1 MPTIAQAQAKL
12 GGRAFTGTGIS
23 KGVFVPKEDMPLALQ
38 MVAEY
43 VEAFERRTADELNRL
58 DKVDTGG
65 LASSIRFETTET
77 ANGIIIEVYVND
89 YYKFVDKGVRGVGKN
104 NENTTSPFRFRYLN
118 PSKSHVSA
126 IRKWIA
132 RNGIKSRATDV
143 KKYGA
148 VGRENRQPEDV
159 RLAKIIARSI
169 KSKGLRRTSFWT
181 DSINETFKDFDAKMS
196 QALGIDVRVNLEN
209 MVKEIKTKK

>member
-38 MVAEY
+38 MVADY

-77 ANGIIIEVYVND
+77 AKGIIISVFVND
-89 YYKFVDKGVRGVGKN
+89 YYKFVDEGVRGVGRN
-104 NENTTSPFRFRYLN
+104 NINTTSPYRFRYLN

-148 VGRENRQPEDV
+148 VGRENRQPKDKS
-159 RLAKIIARSI
+159 LAYIIARSI
-169 KSKGLRRTSFWT
+169 KSKGLERTGFWSS
-181 DSINETFKDFDAKMS
+181 SIDQVFKDFDIKMS

>member
-12 GGRAFTGTGIS
+12 GGRVTAGLGMS

-89 YYKFVDKGVRGVGKN
+89 YYKFVDKGVRGVGRN
-104 NENTTSPFRFRYLN
+104 NINTTSPYRFRYLN

-169 KSKGLRRTSFWT
+169 KSKGLRRTGFWT